1 MPVMVFSSVCFVFP
15 FGVYIFAL
23 NAHIIKYIQSH
34 NLHKSLEE
42 IPGNIDT
49 GKRLMTQPFLR
60 ITIFILLVTASCSG
74 GW

>member
-1 MPVMVFSSVCFVFP
+1 MPVMVFSSVFLVFP

-42 IPGNIDT
+42 ISGNIDT
-49 GKRLMTQPFLR
+49 GKRLMAQPFLR
-60 ITIFILLVTASCSG
+60 KMDFFLFVTASCSG